1 MKIAYY
7 PGCSATGSSA
17 DYEKSTQAVCA
28 ALGMQMEEIP
38 GWSCCGST
46 PAHAVDTQLSGALS
60 ARNLDLAARQK
71 ADMVL
76 TPCPS
81 CLSNLRHAAKRL
93 ENPEFRAGV
102 NELLD
107 EPLSENLPEA
117 LSVMQ
122 GIARAYDT
130 DAIAARVRKP
140 LAGLK
145 LAAYYGCLM
154 SRPHEVMEFGDP
166 ENPTLM
172 ESLLTACGAEMVDFP
187 LKTECCGAS
196 YGIPERAMTAR
207 LTGRILNLATM
218 LGVDAVVV
226 ACPLCQMNLDLRQ
239 QQAAKEAGVAF
250 SMPVLY
256 YTQLMGIAFGLAPS
270 ALGLDNLCVSADNLL
285 RKLDQPAAYSK
296 APEGDKA

>member
-28 ALGMQMEEIP
+28 ALGMQMEEIY

-46 PAHAVDTQLSGALS
+46 PAHSVDTQLSGALS

-107 EPLSENLPEA
+107 EPLSENLPCNTSSLSRIISPCPPCAAPHLSAAISKSSIA
-117 LSVMQ
+117 LRN
-122 GIARAYDT
+122 AR
-130 DAIAARVRKP
+130 
-140 LAGLK
+140 
-145 LAAYYGCLM
+145 
-154 SRPHEVMEFGDP
+154 
-166 ENPTLM
+166 
-172 ESLLTACGAEMVDFP
+172 
-187 LKTECCGAS
+187 
-196 YGIPERAMTAR
+196 PERTFII
-207 LTGRILNLATM
+207 TGVCEYFFVAPLN
-218 LGVDAVVV
+218 
-226 ACPLCQMNLDLRQ
+226 
-239 QQAAKEAGVAF
+239 
-250 SMPVLY
+250 SVL
-256 YTQLMGIAFGLAPS
+256 
-270 ALGLDNLCVSADNLL
+270 
-285 RKLDQPAAYSK
+285 
-296 APEGDKA
+296 